1 MSHPPS
7 PLQPTPFCSQCPHHW
22 SPRHLRVFNN
32 SPLSPRG
39 SRQVRNSTTKH
50 LILSITQEA
59 GRKDTRFSKSSWL
72 SEYRQY
78 PISKGNRRKE
88 VKDYYLEIKVLVDHT
103 ILGPP
108 GKGEVRR
115 GTESKGLVLQ
125 TLSTYAPCWKKCVWE
140 GVSRQDG

>member
-108 GKGEVRR
+108 GKGKSEEAQSPGGCSADPQHLRTMLEEMCLAR
-115 GTESKGLVLQ
+115 
-125 TLSTYAPCWKKCVWE
+125 CF
-140 GVSRQDG
+140 QDG